1 MNANWPISKIRRRRS
16 RGDTM
21 LEFAFFVL
29 PTFAIV
35 CGFVD
40 LGMVLFTWN
49 TMQNAV
55 REGARYAVTYQ
66 TDGSGHQTTSIK
78 NVVASWSMN
87 FVSASAT
94 SGSGG
99 PYIDVNYYSQPTTAN
114 PNGTLVTGA
123 LANASGNLVE
133 VAVKNYPYVFMA
145 PFSGSFAGAFYANPG
160 SKLAISVYSTDVL
173 GGTPSSGAPAP

>member
-1 MNANWPISKIRRRRS
+1 MNEHWPISQSRRRRS

-35 CGFVD
+35 CGFFD
-40 LGMVLFTWN
+40 LGMALFTWN
-49 TMQNAV
+49 TLQNAV

-66 TDGSGHQTTSIK
+66 TDSSGHQITSIK
-78 NVVASWSMN
+78 NTVASWSMN
-87 FVSASAT
+87 FVTASAT
-94 SGSGG
+94 SSGGG

-114 PNGTLVTGA
+114 PSGSVVTGA
-123 LANASGNLVE
+123 LANTSGNLVE
-133 VAVKNYPYVFMA
+133 VAVKNYPYAYMA

-160 SKLAISVYSTDVL
+160 SKLSISVYSTDLL
-173 GGTPSSGAPAP
+173 GGTPYSGVPVP